1 MSEDPFT
8 TPDVSTV
15 MEERSR
21 EDSHAPASLSQL
33 LAKWEEAKARR
44 KGGGGGGGGGE
55 GGKGGGG
62 IGRYGRLKNSRKL
75 FSPHLEKG
83 DPPTSGDTKL
93 DKVQVSDGV
102 PPVSTDS
109 GAALTSSARHRNKTV
124 LCTEQPDTLWGQL
137 MLTMKTA
144 NMEGTWIQYHHMLSH
159 YKDTV
164 AL

>member
-1 MSEDPFT
+1 MRLP
-8 TPDVSTV
+8 V
-15 MEERSR
+15 
-21 EDSHAPASLSQL
+21 SLSCWPNGKRL
-33 LAKWEEAKARR
+33 RHEEKV
-44 KGGGGGGGGGE
+44 E
-55 GGKGGGG
+55 EEEEEEEKGGGG

-124 LCTEQPDTLWGQL
+124 LCTEQPDTLWEQL
-137 MLTMKTA
+137 MLTMKTV
-144 NMEGTWIQYHHMLSH
+144 NMEGTWIHVSP
-159 YKDTV
+159 
-164 AL
+164 